1 MRQRAHW
8 ITEDQRQL
16 KTALILILLIAT
28 ANAAAALTISIAV
41 PDCNAVIEP
50 DTAGELIRAD
60 GYATLAS
67 PGDPALPYKE
77 IDLLLPPNANPHSV
91 TVGLRDAV
99 TTEIEGL
106 HELAPAPPI
115 VTSVDGG
122 ETVDWGP
129 GKQITGGR
137 NTAVYSRNAFY
148 PGSNAEVVSVGNM
161 RKWRLARVRYYPY
174 RYNPISR
181 QVTLT
186 ARGEIELNYDL
197 LSVTTQSVPSSA
209 RDRVF
214 VDKVADLAAN
224 FAEARSWYDSTGGVT
239 IQSEPAAAT
248 GYAILTT
255 SAIASASTKL
265 AAFVNHKMSRG
276 FAVTVVT
283 EAQWGGGTGD
293 TAANR
298 IRAWLKANYVSKGLK
313 YVLLIGNPNPT
324 TGDVP
329 MKMLWPRLGSSTYR
343 EAPSDYFYADLTGN
357 WDLNGDGYYGDSS
370 YDLGTGGC
378 DLYPEVIVGRIPY
391 YSVPS
396 DLDSILQK
404 IMDYESGVIGGD
416 WVKRALLSA
425 KPSDGSTPG
434 YHLFEAIK
442 SDTLTPAGFGSIR
455 VYEETYGVSPAP
467 DYTPCSYDNVTSAW
481 NQHAGFHFWWTHGN
495 ETVAA
500 DICSSDRTAQ
510 LDDSFP
516 SFTFQ
521 CSCLNATPENP
532 NNLAYALLK
541 RGAIATNAAT
551 RVSWYYPGQTV
562 FTNSDSNAGMT
573 YKYAYELIRNKR
585 PCGDAHYAM
594 QSELP
599 GDIWMNH
606 CVFNLYGDPSVVYAS
621 GPAITHAPLPDTD
634 ITSSPYQVEAQV
646 TTNGPLKSGS
656 PIVKWNTNGG
666 STFSTV
672 SMSLVSGLTYRAQ
685 IPAQPYGTTVYY
697 YLHAEDT
704 AGRTGVSPA
713 GAPGVLHSFRVR
725 VDTQPPVIN
734 HTPLAN
740 TGNLAG
746 PYVVQA
752 TITDDTAIGSAV
764 LYYHRNSAADT
775 AVAMTSVGANVY
787 QGQIP
792 GTSTAGDVISYYI
805 VATDASLS
813 HNISRSPSVSGYY
826 SFAIPPKRRVAVYNS
841 SSTPVY
847 FSGTNSNCYQ
857 SVANILASDPAQRFD
872 VAVVTSLTAT
882 DLAGKD
888 ALILPDNGVLSADT
902 QSVINWFSVGKTI
915 VTLES
920 STSYAACSGFMW
932 PAAAGSSGYGTCWDT
947 NASVNDQEIVL
958 ADPITAGYS
967 VGDVIES
974 RGYTASFIA
983 SALPSDA
990 RILSRSKNNPA
1001 RVYAAY
1007 RDVPGK
1013 GRLVALGP
1021 YVQVQPTQYPMIRE
1035 ALAVSP
1041 TDKTITITAPAPGA
1055 VFETGQTATIS
1066 YMTSGVWSSGE
1077 KIKLEY
1083 NAGLDSTWLP
1093 ISGASSLS
1101 SGNVSFNWQTAGL
1114 PSSDGYKI
1122 RASQVVGG
1130 AIDTSDAPF
1139 TIVGVVTIPQAKAL
1153 PDATLVK
1160 LKNKPVLSALSGL
1173 SYLGESTRLTGIKV
1187 RNATGLVV
1195 GALATVV
1202 GKMSTADGER
1212 VVDAISTQT
1221 SGASTQV
1228 GPLFMRMSVLGGGS
1242 IAGQDGVVEYRRIR
1256 NGDAWSTV
1264 LVPATGINTIGV
1276 LARVAG
1282 KVTAVGSDYFYV
1294 DDGTGCDDGS
1304 GFAGVRILCGTM
1316 GKPSLNARVAVTGV
1330 SSTHFERGCLWRAI
1344 VLPTQS
1350 SWQLQ

>member
-1 MRQRAHW
+1 M
-8 ITEDQRQL
+8 
-16 KTALILILLIAT
+16 KTALILILLAAT
-28 ANAAAALTISIAV
+28 ATAAAALSISIAV

-50 DTAGELIRAD
+50 DTTGELIRAD

-77 IDLLLPPNANPHSV
+77 ISLLLPPNADPHSV
-91 TVGLRDAV
+91 IVGLRDAA

-115 VTSVDGG
+115 ATSVDGG

-129 GKQITGGR
+129 GKEIANGR
-137 NTAVYSRNAFY
+137 NAAVYSRNEFY
-148 PGSNAEVVSVGNM
+148 PSSNVQVVSVGNM

-174 RYNPISR
+174 RCNPVSR

-186 ARGEIELNYDL
+186 TGGEIELSYDL
-197 LSVTTQSVPSSA
+197 RSVTIESVSGAA

-214 VDKVADLAAN
+214 TDKVADIAAN
-224 FAEARSWYDSTGGVT
+224 FEEARSWYDSTGGVML
-239 IQSEPAAAT
+239 QSEPAAAG

-265 AAFVNHKMSRG
+265 AAFVNHKTSRG
-276 FAVTVVT
+276 FGVTVVT

-313 YVLLIGNPNPT
+313 YVLLIGNPSPS

-343 EAPSDYFYADLTGN
+343 EAPSDHFYADLTGN

-404 IMDYESGVIGGD
+404 IMDYESGVTGGD
-416 WVKRALLSA
+416 WVKRALMSA

-442 SDTLTPAGFGSIR
+442 SDTLNPAGFGAIR

-467 DYTPCSYDNVTSAW
+467 DYTPCSYANVTSAW

-500 DICSSDRTAQ
+500 DIFSSDRTAQ
-510 LDDSFP
+510 LSNSFP

-521 CSCLNATPENP
+521 CSCLNATPENS

-551 RVSWYYPGQTV
+551 RVSWYYPGQTI
-562 FTNSDSNAGMT
+562 FTDSDSNAGMT

-599 GDIWMNH
+599 RDIWMNH
-606 CVFNLYGDPSVVYAS
+606 CVFNLFGDPSLVYAS
-621 GPAITHAPLPDTD
+621 GPAIIHPTLPDTD
-634 ITSSPYQVEAQV
+634 VTSSPYQVEAQV
-646 TTNGPLKSGS
+646 TTNGPLKTGS
-656 PIVKWNTNGG
+656 PVVKWNTNGG
-666 STFSTV
+666 PTFNTA
-672 SMSLVSGLTYRAQ
+672 SMSLVGGLTYRAQ

-725 VDTQPPVIN
+725 VDTQPPVIQ

-740 TGNLAG
+740 TGNLVG
-746 PYVVQA
+746 PYIVQA

-775 AVAMTSVGANVY
+775 AVAMTPVSDNTY

-792 GTSTAGDVISYYI
+792 GPSAAGDVISYYI
-805 VATDASLS
+805 GATDASLS
-813 HNISRSPSVSGYY
+813 RNTARSPSLSGYY

-841 SSTPVY
+841 SSTPLY

-857 SVANILASDPAQRFD
+857 SVANILSSDPSQRFD
-872 VAVVTSLTAT
+872 VSVVTSLTAT

-902 QSVINWFSVGKTI
+902 QSVINWFGVGKTI

-932 PAAAGSSGYGTCWDT
+932 PAAAGTSGYGNCWDT
-947 NASVNDQEIVL
+947 NASVNDQQIML

-1013 GRLVALGP
+1013 GRIVALGP
-1021 YVQVQPTQYPMIRE
+1021 YVQVLPTQYSMIRE

-1041 TDKTITITAPAPGA
+1041 TDKTVTVTAPAPG
-1055 VFETGQTATIS
+1055 VLFETGQTATIS
-1066 YMTSGVWSSGE
+1066 YMTSGVWSPVE
-1077 KIKLEY
+1077 KVKLEY
-1083 NAGLDSTWLP
+1083 NTGLDSTWLP
-1093 ISGASSLS
+1093 IPGAGSLG
-1101 SGNVSFNWQTAGL
+1101 SGNVSFNWLTAGL
-1114 PSSDGYKI
+1114 PSSDGYRV
-1122 RASQVVGG
+1122 RASQVAGG
-1130 AIDTSDAPF
+1130 ASDRSDAPF
-1139 TIVGVVTIPQAKAL
+1139 TIVGVVTIAQAKAL
-1153 PDATLVK
+1153 PDASLVK
-1160 LKNKPVLSALSGL
+1160 LKNKPVLSAVSGQ
-1173 SYLGESTRLTGIKV
+1173 SYIGEYTRLTGIKV

-1202 GKMSTADGER
+1202 GKMSTENGER
-1212 VVDAISTQT
+1212 AVDAISNLTAG
-1221 SGASTQV
+1221 GASAQV
-1228 GPLFMRMSVLGGGS
+1228 GPLFMRMCALGGGS
-1242 IAGQDGVVEYRRIR
+1242 IAGQEGVVEYRRIR
-1256 NGDAWSTV
+1256 NDDAWSTV

-1282 KVTAVGSDYFYV
+1282 KVTAIGSDYLYV

-1304 GFAGVRILCGTM
+1304 GFVGVRILCGTM
-1316 GKPSLNARVAVTGV
+1316 AKPSVNARVAVTGV
-1330 SSTHFERGCLWRAI
+1330 SSTYFERGCLWRAI